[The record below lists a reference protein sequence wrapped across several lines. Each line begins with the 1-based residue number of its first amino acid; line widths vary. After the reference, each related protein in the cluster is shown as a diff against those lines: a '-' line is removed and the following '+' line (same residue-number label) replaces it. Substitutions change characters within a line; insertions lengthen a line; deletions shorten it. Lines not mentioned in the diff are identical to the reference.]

1 MSQPSGPMSTPSSQ
15 LGDPDHL
22 KLFCQSGG
30 GRRVFFAG
38 NDPEEF
44 AFE

>member
-1 MSQPSGPMSTPSSQ
+1 MSTTVWAYVDTSKQ
-15 LGDPDHL
+15 VGDPDHL